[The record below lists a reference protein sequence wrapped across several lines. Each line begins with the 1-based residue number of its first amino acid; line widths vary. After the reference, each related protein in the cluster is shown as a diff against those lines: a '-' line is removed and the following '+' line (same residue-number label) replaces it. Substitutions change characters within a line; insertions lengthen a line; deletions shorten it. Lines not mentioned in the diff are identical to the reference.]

1 MFGFD
6 NRTEIR
12 AAYTHGLQD
21 LSGRLVFVD
30 SDPGDPFAAL
40 TIQNDPVVNAV
51 QIEAAL
57 GAPMLVRTRA
67 DSDGDQARAD
77 DRTLLEAA
85 LGIGAHFVSTD
96 FPAPVDG
103 LVYYVEI
110 PDGTPARCNPRT
122 APAECTALAIE
133 DPAFVGSGGGG
144 AR

>member
-57 GAPMLVRTRA
+57 G
-67 DSDGDQARAD
+67 
-77 DRTLLEAA
+77 
-85 LGIGAHFVSTD
+85 IGAHFVLTD

-133 DPAFVGSGGGG
+133 DPAFVGSGGSG